1 MNRLAAGYGPADFRI
16 LSVNFRETPERILGF
31 LRRVEVDFPVLL
43 DPKGQI
49 AERWKV
55 FSFPSSFLL
64 DRQGHLRYSVN
75 NAIAWDEE
83 DTRRLVDRLVQEP

>member
-1 MNRLAAGYGPADFRI
+1 MNRLASGFGPEDFAI

-43 DPKGQI
+43 DPEGQI
-49 AERWKV
+49 AEHWKV
-55 FSFPSSFLL
+55 FSFPSSFLM
-64 DRQGHLRYSVN
+64 DRQGRLRFSVN

-83 DTRRLVDRLVQEP
+83 DTRRVVDGLVREP